1 MKEYKQIKKILD
13 KSASIGIISHVN
25 PDADNIGSISAL
37 SRSLRLYGKDVKTIC
52 VDTVPY
58 NLEFIEETKNFVTD
72 YDYDFDLLFV
82 LDCSGIDRLGRAS
95 SVIDNSNFII
105 NIDHHISNNLKGN
118 INIVEK
124 TASSTGEVLFK
135 ILKDLE
141 LPLDIKIG
149 ESIYTA
155 ISGDSGSF
163 RYDTVSSDTFRIAA
177 ELLDLGID
185 ADKIN
190 LNLYG
195 KMPLSKVKL
204 SNRALDRMVIDEDL
218 KLAYT
223 YVCSNDF
230 KELNASDAD
239 IEGIVEY
246 IRDIKCVEISILLRE
261 TSYGFKASARSKSYY
276 NVAELAHKFGGGGHI
291 RAAGFSLEEKDI
303 DNIIKKI
310 IKEI

>member
-1 MKEYKQIKKILD
+1 MKEYKEVKEILD
-13 KSASIGIISHVN
+13 KSQSVGIISHVN

-37 SRSLRLYGKDVKTIC
+37 SRSLRLYGKDVTTIC
-52 VDTVPY
+52 VDPVPY
-58 NLEFIEETKNFVTD
+58 NLEFIEETKNFVTN
-72 YDYDFDLLFV
+72 YDYNFDLLFV
-82 LDCSGIDRLGRAS
+82 LDSSGVDRLGRAK
-95 SVIDNSNFII
+95 SVLDNSNCVV
-105 NIDHHISNNLKGN
+105 NIDHHISNNLNGD

-135 ILKDLE
+135 ILKSLE
-141 LPLDIKIG
+141 LPLDVEIG
-149 ESIYTA
+149 EYIYTA

-204 SNRALDRMVIDEDL
+204 SNRALDRMVIDEEL
-218 KLAYT
+218 KLGYT
-223 YVCSNDF
+223 YICSDDF
-230 KELNASDAD
+230 EELNGRNSDV
-239 IEGIVEY
+239 EGIVEY
-246 IRDIKCVEISILLRE
+246 IRDIECVEIAILLRE
-261 TSYGFKASARSKSYY
+261 TSYGFKASSRSKSYY

-291 RAAGFSLEEKDI
+291 RAAGFSFEEKDI
-303 DNIIKKI
+303 DSILKKI